1 MLNTTPT
8 TTTTTATAEKATT
21 LAARLRD
28 AWKQDHFAG
37 ESEFIRF
44 EAIAR
49 AADAL
54 ERIADALEANT
65 NGRH

>member
-8 TTTTTATAEKATT
+8 TTTTPATAEKATT

>member
-8 TTTTTATAEKATT
+8 TTTTTATAEKDTP
-21 LAARLRD
+21 LASRLRD

>member
-8 TTTTTATAEKATT
+8 TTTTPATAEKATP

-28 AWKQDHFAG
+28 AWQQDHFAG

-54 ERIADALEANT
+54 ERIADALEANI

>member
-8 TTTTTATAEKATT
+8 TTTTPATAEKATH

>member
-8 TTTTTATAEKATT
+8 TTTTPATAEKATT
-21 LAARLRD
+21 LSARLRD
-28 AWKQDHFAG
+28 AWQQDHFAG

-65 NGRH
+65 NGRN

>member
-1 MLNTTPT
+1 MTNTNP
-8 TTTTTATAEKATT
+8 TATEKATT
-21 LAARLRD
+21 LASRLRD

>member
-1 MLNTTPT
+1 MLNYTPDT
-8 TTTTTATAEKATT
+8 HTTAETATP

-49 AADAL
+49 TADAL

-65 NGRH
+65 NGRN

>member
-8 TTTTTATAEKATT
+8 TTEKAIP

>member
-8 TTTTTATAEKATT
+8 TMTTPATAEKATT

>member
-1 MLNTTPT
+1 MLNYTTDT
-8 TTTTTATAEKATT
+8 HTTAETATP

-54 ERIADALEANT
+54 ERIAGALEANT